1 MADDFDI
8 ELLGQLP
15 LDASIREQ
23 TDSGSPTVVSAPDS
37 PQAESYRNAARR
49 MAIRLALQGKDYS
62 HRFAPIVVEGVG

>member
-1 MADDFDI
+1 MAEDFDI

-37 PQAESYRNAARR
+37 PQADSYRSAARR
-49 MAIRLALQGKDYS
+49 MAAQLAMKGKDFS
-62 HRFAPIVVEGVG
+62 HRFPPIIVEGVG